1 MKPKF
6 SIILDFFMIVL
17 LLVAPSA
24 AGAGERLRMSPGTFF
39 VGGSVGF
46 DYANSHSGEMDTG
59 PGIKTWEVNP
69 SAGVF
74 IRRGLALTLSWLWM
88 RREIG
93 DDGDT
98 THSGAFGVRFCGNQE
113 SVHPYFGLEILFQRL
128 SGVVDLTQAG
138 MRLSAGLLIPL
149 NSRIA
154 LDTGMKLS
162 LLQGNVEIDG
172 DPFDYGT
179 ATISFGYFGIVG
191 TFDW

>member
-1 MKPKF
+1 
-6 SIILDFFMIVL
+6 MIVL

-98 THSGAFGVRFCGNQE
+98 THSGAFGVRLCGNQE
-113 SVHPYFGLEILFQRL
+113 SVHPYIGLEILFQRL

-149 NSRIA
+149 NSRVA

-162 LLQGNVEIDG
+162 LLQGNAEVDG
-172 DPFDYGT
+172 DPFGYGT